1 MVSSFPRILIF
12 LMMASLHVFA
22 EDMQKNREREAARAV
37 IMRTVPSLAASPEK
51 LHLETIE
58 KEDGYD
64 VFETKASG
72 GVLTIQGSSG
82 TALCR
87 GFYDFLKTN
96 RLGMVSWENKDI
108 RWPAQLPDTAP
119 RRRSGLP
126 HSAHSSEWRS
136 CATSLSIRDSQ
147 WETTGFWPV
156 QLDSQSKS
164 CLSRNL
170 SRAPTR

>member
-12 LMMASLHVFA
+12 LMIASLHAFA

-72 GVLTIQGSSG
+72 GVLTIRGSSG

-96 RLGMVSWENKDI
+96 HLGMVSWET
-108 RWPAQLPDTAP
+108 RTFAGRHSCRTP
-119 RRRSGLP
+119 RRAASFLP
-126 HSAHSSEWRS
+126 SA
-136 CATSLSIRDSQ
+136 
-147 WETTGFWPV
+147 TTIISMWSPM
-156 QLDSQSKS
+156 DTR
-164 CLSRNL
+164 C
-170 SRAPTR
+170 PTGHGNAGKRK

>member
-72 GVLTIQGSSG
+72 GVLTIRGSSG

-87 GFYDFLKTN
+87 GFYVF
-96 RLGMVSWENKDI
+96 
-108 RWPAQLPDTAP
+108 
-119 RRRSGLP
+119 
-126 HSAHSSEWRS
+126 
-136 CATSLSIRDSQ
+136 
-147 WETTGFWPV
+147 
-156 QLDSQSKS
+156 
-164 CLSRNL
+164 
-170 SRAPTR
+170 